1 MEQKHTNPISLF
13 ERHMRTNLIEE
24 IAEAVLDIE
33 DTADL
38 DNVQDGIE
46 KIEEYKEEEYLENN
60 NDLFIPKQIIE
71 EAVEVL
77 EPNDELIIDLSR

>member
-1 MEQKHTNPISLF
+1 MK
-13 ERHMRTNLIEE
+13 TNLIED
-24 IAEAVLDIE
+24 IAEAVMDIE

-46 KIEEYKEEEYLENN
+46 KIEEYKEEEYLEND

-77 EPNDELIIDLSR
+77 EPNDNLIIDLSR